1 MTAVHAAA
9 TFVAAAAITALV
21 WRVGPRFG
29 LVALPNQRSSHDR
42 PTTTSGGIGFVVPVV
57 VWLAVVA
64 KDYPPAAVLAA
75 CGGAIAAVGL
85 ADDARD
91 LRRDFRLGCYLAL
104 SATSVLWLF
113 DLPLAVAVVAIVGL
127 TVWVNL
133 FNFMDGTDGLAA
145 SQAVAYA
152 GGALI
157 LGDLQDSAPFAWIL
171 LAATAGFLCFNW
183 APARVFMGDAGA
195 LFLGLATGV
204 IALWLWRSGEMP
216 FVASLILLVAFWL
229 DACYTLLMRA
239 ASRQAFM
246 RAHRTHLYQ
255 IIGARRGH
263 GATAGVFWLY
273 TVAWLWPLAGVAIA
287 WPAWRFAA
295 LAAACL
301 PVAAACVAYRAGRAV
316 MAATDGT
323 AE

>member
-1 MTAVHAAA
+1 MEAAA
-9 TFVAAAAITALV
+9 AFVAAAAITALV
-21 WRVGPRFG
+21 WREGPRFG

-64 KDYPPAAVLAA
+64 RDYPPAVVLAA

-91 LRRDFRLGCYLAL
+91 LRRDVRLGCYLAL

-113 DLPLAVAVVAIVGL
+113 DLPLALAVVAIVGV
-127 TVWVNL
+127 TAWVNL
-133 FNFMDGTDGLAA
+133 YNFMDGTDGLAA
-145 SQAVAYA
+145 SQAIAYA

-157 LGDLQDSAPFAWIL
+157 FGDLQDSASFAWIL

-183 APARVFMGDAGA
+183 APARVFMGDVGS

-204 IALWLWRSGEMP
+204 TALWLWQSGELP

-229 DACYTLLMRA
+229 DASYTLLMRVA
-239 ASRQAFM
+239 TRQAFA

-273 TVAWLWPLAGVAIA
+273 TVAWLWPMAGVAIA

-301 PVAAACVAYRAGRAV
+301 PVAAACVAYRAGLAET
-316 MAATDGT
+316 ATAGRNRQ
-323 AE
+323 